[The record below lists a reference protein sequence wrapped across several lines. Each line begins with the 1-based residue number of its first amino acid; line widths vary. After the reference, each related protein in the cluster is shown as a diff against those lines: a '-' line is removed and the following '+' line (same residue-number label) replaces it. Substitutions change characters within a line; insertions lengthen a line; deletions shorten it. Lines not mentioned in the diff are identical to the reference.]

1 MPCRSISRSDMR
13 SVHVRAAFVTLDN
26 LIDRHY
32 IMNMRQKMEKVY
44 VLLEKNLDTKNV
56 RIEGVYETLKKLEDQ
71 MWFLMDFNEEQKYYM
86 IEEMDVQ

>member
-1 MPCRSISRSDMR
+1 MR